1 MKSQEL
7 RAMTWVTKKPMK
19 AGWAMKG
26 QLATHVQ
33 AEADDKDLAGQP
45 LKAKCAMQSVQTTV
59 LGQE

>member
-1 MKSQEL
+1 
-7 RAMTWVTKKPMK
+7 MTWVTKKPMK

-26 QLATHVQ
+26 QLATHLQ

-45 LKAKCAMQSVQTTV
+45 LKAKCAMQSAQTTV